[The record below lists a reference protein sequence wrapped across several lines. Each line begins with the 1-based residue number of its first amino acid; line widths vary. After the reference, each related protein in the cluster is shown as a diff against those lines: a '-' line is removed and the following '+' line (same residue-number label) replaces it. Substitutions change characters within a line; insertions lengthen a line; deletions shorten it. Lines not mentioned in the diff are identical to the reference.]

1 MSFDAY
7 SGILTS
13 NLFLQ
18 TPLVEIESN
27 SEVHNSYQYLSE
39 QLIKATTAPVKT
51 KESYRSFIQ
60 IANVARDLIIEYD
73 KVRDEEDL
81 YTVFQLWN
89 VRLTSLLY
97 ASELSLAQQEAKR
110 LSSAFDKIVRADSA
124 VNSKKPVVQ
133 NLSLFPNTVPLS
145 LKILVI
151 RLRSI
156 GPNTVLSNEYYL
168 ILWDLR
174 QQYVTEEDK
183 RADVYKI
190 IEILAYGVSANLIA
204 KREYATFLTHAD
216 SIIKGLDAS
225 KELSDE
231 EKLYKD
237 KISFLATL
245 VSLVK
250 GDWELATVYF
260 EGLGE
265 HLKPIIESLQYIL
278 NNVNPVLDYKR
289 PSVDASSQE
298 EIHLSAIETLD
309 DLFGLIKDQLI
320 TGRILCS
327 LCALFELKLRDK
339 SDHDI
344 FDDGAKYKNASVS
357 YDLFKLWHKNTSKLY
372 GFE

>member
-1 MSFDAY
+1 MSLDAY

-18 TPLVEIESN
+18 TPLVEIEPN
-27 SEVHNSYQYLSE
+27 SEIQNSYQFLAE
-39 QLIKATTAPVKT
+39 QLSKTTIKSAKT

-60 IANVARDLIIEYD
+60 IANIARDLIIEYD
-73 KVRDEEDL
+73 KVRDQEDL

-110 LSSAFDKIVRADSA
+110 LSSAMDKIVRADLA

-133 NLSLFPNTVPLS
+133 SLSLFPNTIPLS
-145 LKILVI
+145 LKILII

-156 GPNTVLSNEYYL
+156 GPNTALSNEYYL

-174 QQYVTEEDK
+174 QQYVTEEEK
-183 RADVYKI
+183 MADSYKI

-216 SIIKGLDAS
+216 SIIKGLN
-225 KELSDE
+225 KYEELSDE

-237 KISFLATL
+237 RISFLATL

-250 GDWELATVYF
+250 GDWELATEYF
-260 EGLGE
+260 SRMGE
-265 HLKPIIESLQYIL
+265 HLKSIIDSLQYIL

-289 PSVDASSQE
+289 QSVDASADE
-298 EIHLSAIETLD
+298 EIDLSGTESLD

-339 SDHDI
+339 TDHDI
-344 FDDGAKYKNASVS
+344 FDDGIAYKNSSMS